1 MRTLIASL
9 CLMGGAGCGTPQ
21 AVMVRS
27 PPPPPPWV
35 MQTGCPWPTITG
47 EGRVTIEDAAAA
59 VRDAKVALADC
70 EARLEGA
77 QAYIREVVRPE

>member
-21 AVMVRS
+21 PIIVS

-35 MQTGCPWPTITG
+35 MQTGCPWPAMPG

-59 VRDAKVALADC
+59 VRDAKVAMADC

-77 QAYIREVVRPE
+77 QAYIRAVVKPE